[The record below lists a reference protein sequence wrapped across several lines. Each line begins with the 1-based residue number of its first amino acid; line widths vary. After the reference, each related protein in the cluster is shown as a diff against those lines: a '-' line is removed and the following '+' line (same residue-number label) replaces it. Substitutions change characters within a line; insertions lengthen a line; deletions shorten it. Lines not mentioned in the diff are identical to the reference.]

1 MDKINYKYYSN
12 LNIRI
17 ILYIISFFTIVSF
30 LSIALP
36 MIAQDDVL
44 NDESVGEAM
53 SDVMEASSGSDY
65 DLDDEMPEVD
75 ITTKIYRSA
84 DLSTESLDKS
94 ESNLDPAIDANVIDK
109 DELIR
114 NSKSMI
120 YVFSKDSKQAN
131 GKLLNKPSNLFLPWV
146 LLFLILIIIFVVL
159 MVVKKIK
166 I

>member
-1 MDKINYKYYSN
+1 MYKINYKYYSN
-12 LNIRI
+12 LNRRF

-36 MIAQDDVL
+36 MLAQDEAS
-44 NDESVGEAM
+44 DEGSVAGAM
-53 SDVMEASSGSDY
+53 TDVMELPDESDY
-65 DLDDEMPEVD
+65 DLDDEMPDTD

-84 DLSTESLDKS
+84 DLSTESLNKS
-94 ESNLDPAIDANVIDK
+94 ESELDPAVDADVIDK

-120 YVFSKDSKQAN
+120 YVFGKDKQTS
-131 GKLLNKPSNLFLPWV
+131 GKLLNKPSNPFLPWI
-146 LLFLILIIIFVVL
+146 LLFVILTIIFVVL
-159 MVVKKIK
+159 MVAKKTK